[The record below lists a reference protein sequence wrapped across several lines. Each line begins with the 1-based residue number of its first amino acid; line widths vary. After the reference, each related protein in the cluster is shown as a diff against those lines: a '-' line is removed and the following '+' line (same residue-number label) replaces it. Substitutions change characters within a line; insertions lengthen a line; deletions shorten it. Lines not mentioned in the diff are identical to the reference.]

1 MSMELIPE
9 ILPEDKMQP
18 LWSHIGE
25 LRDRLLNCVLALFAA
40 TAAGYFLRFR
50 LWELAKRPFLKSIST
65 HAAASGDLFLLEPFA
80 YTDLSE
86 PFFSMMRLSF
96 WASVFVISPYL
107 FYQIWAFV
115 RPALHERERRMA
127 TAFVTAT
134 SVCFMAGAVF
144 AYFIAFPILADV
156 LMDEAVKA
164 GLRANL
170 RPNEYLNLFLYT
182 VLGTGISFEAPVL
195 FYFLGRFGLVSSRS
209 MLKYWRESTVA
220 ILAASAFLTPGDV
233 FATTILF
240 GVVLL
245 GLYFL
250 SAGVV
255 FLVERRASDQTA

>member
-1 MSMELIPE
+1 MSVELIPE
-9 ILPEDKMQP
+9 VLPEDKTQP
-18 LWSHIGE
+18 FWSHIGE

-40 TAAGYFLRFR
+40 TVAGYFLRFH
-50 LWELAKRPFLKSIST
+50 LWDLAKRPFLDTISAR
-65 HAAASGDLFLLEPFA
+65 AAGAGDLLQPFA

-107 FYQIWAFV
+107 FYQVWAFV

-127 TAFVTAT
+127 TTFVTVT
-134 SVCFMAGAVF
+134 SVCFMGGAVF

-195 FYFLGRFGLVSSRS
+195 FYFLGRFGLVSSHS
-209 MLKYWRESTVA
+209 MLKYWRESTVV
-220 ILAASAFLTPGDV
+220 ILGASAFLTPGDV
-233 FATTILF
+233 LAPTVLF

-255 FLVERRASDQTA
+255 LLVERRPN

>member
-1 MSMELIPE
+1 MSVELIPE
-9 ILPEDKMQP
+9 VLPEDKAQP
-18 LWSHIGE
+18 FWSHIGE

-40 TAAGYFLRFR
+40 TAAGYFLRFQ
-50 LWELAKRPFLKSIST
+50 LWDMAKRPFLNSIASRLG
-65 HAAASGDLFLLEPFA
+65 ASGDLLQPFA

-107 FYQIWAFV
+107 FYQLWAFV
-115 RPALHERERRMA
+115 RPALHERERFMA
-127 TAFVTAT
+127 ATFVSVT
-134 SVCFMAGAVF
+134 SICFMSGAVF
-144 AYFIAFPILADV
+144 AYVIAFPVLTDI
-156 LMDEAVKA
+156 LMDEAIKA

-209 MLKYWRESTVA
+209 MLKYWRESTVV
-220 ILAASAFLTPGDV
+220 ILGAAAFLTPGDV
-233 FATTILF
+233 LATTVLF

-255 FLVERRASDQTA
+255 FLVERKSA